1 MSVHAIARPY
11 AKALFMLAEEQK
23 EVKAFSEWLAFVSKL
38 GKDPLV
44 KDMLNNPIYT
54 KQFRLDFFMN
64 LTKKVMVDLSILK
77 EVEAFLS
84 ALNNQDRMI
93 LLPEIEQ
100 AFEDIRCV
108 TENTTKVEVTSAK
121 KLTPDE
127 QTRLIAALSKRFSSS
142 IELVTKEDP
151 SLMAGAII
159 RAQDIVLDGT
169 VLGKIRQLREALA

>member
-11 AKALFMLAEEQK
+11 AKALFMLAQEQR
-23 EVKAFSEWLAFVSKL
+23 EVKAFSSWLGFVSEL

-44 KDMLNNPIYT
+44 KDMLSNPLYT
-54 KQFRLDFFMN
+54 KQFRLDFFLN
-64 LTKKVMVDLSILK
+64 LTKQIMPDLSIIK
-77 EVEAFLS
+77 QIEAFLM

-108 TENTTKVEVTSAK
+108 TENVTKVEVTSAK

-142 IELVTKEDP
+142 IELVTKEDS

-159 RAQDIVLDGT
+159 RAQNIVLDGS